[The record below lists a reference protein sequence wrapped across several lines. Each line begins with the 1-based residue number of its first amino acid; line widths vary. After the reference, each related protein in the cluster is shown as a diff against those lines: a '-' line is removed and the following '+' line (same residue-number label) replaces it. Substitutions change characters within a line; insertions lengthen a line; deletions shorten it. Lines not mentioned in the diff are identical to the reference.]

1 MAGDADYL
9 KWVMA
14 SRGVL
19 RFLRREEEEEHGF
32 NPSHSWSVKPI
43 ITITTMTI
51 LVAIENLD
59 GQSLCDVGLSHWN
72 IYSCS
77 DKETSGSTSPK
88 PQNEAHSCHFRT
100 ELTMFSCLEKWDRL
114 KKLCRD
120 WGILLALSD
129 ESSVVVGTFAETMF
143 HINHTVIFS

>member
-19 RFLRREEEEEHGF
+19 RFLRRDEEEEHGF

-59 GQSLCDVGLSHWN
+59 DQSLCDVGLSHWN

-88 PQNEAHSCHFRT
+88 PQNEAHSCHSRT
-100 ELTMFSCLEKWDRL
+100 ELTMFSCLEKGDRL
-114 KKLCRD
+114 EKLCRVSA
-120 WGILLALSD
+120 ILLALSG
-129 ESSVVVGTFAETMF
+129 ESSVVVGETIF
-143 HINHTVIFS
+143 YINHTVVFS

>member
-1 MAGDADYL
+1 
-9 KWVMA
+9 MA

-59 GQSLCDVGLSHWN
+59 DQSLCDVGLSH
-72 IYSCS
+72 
-77 DKETSGSTSPK
+77 
-88 PQNEAHSCHFRT
+88 
-100 ELTMFSCLEKWDRL
+100 
-114 KKLCRD
+114 
-120 WGILLALSD
+120 
-129 ESSVVVGTFAETMF
+129 
-143 HINHTVIFS
+143 